1 MKPDFYID
9 IDDSE
14 FCKFVNSLSLSS
26 EQKLKSKV
34 LRIRKFWATS
44 QQNTW
49 QIDYN
54 APCDPGDDLLR
65 FIADALQQQ
74 LGMAEIRWH
83 RCDGDQSGKADAARQ
98 AAGP

>member
-14 FCKFVNSLSLSS
+14 FGKFVNSLSLSS

-34 LRIRKFWATS
+34 LRVHKLWAAS
-44 QQNTW
+44 LQNAW

-54 APCDPGDDLLR
+54 APCDPGEDLLGL
-65 FIADALQQQ
+65 IADALQQQ
-74 LGMAEIRWH
+74 LGMTEIRWN
-83 RCDGDQSGKADAARQ
+83 RLDVKTRTGNTAPRAA
-98 AAGP
+98 